1 MPLFEQSI
9 STFKSEVF
17 DSATKF
23 EGMKKG
29 VPKVTVDL
37 LQTPVREKRVEM
49 LRKSIGNSSTLK
61 LRNTQQG
68 EFRDKYYKIKP
79 KLMEDFFVIG
89 ADLAKKPAVNTKEIY
104 LPSQVMYMF
113 SDNRECQRR
122 KVVKDFCFPN
132 PADSQIRME
141 KLEKESDI
149 HQILYG

>member
-1 MPLFEQSI
+1 
-9 STFKSEVF
+9 
-17 DSATKF
+17 
-23 EGMKKG
+23 
-29 VPKVTVDL
+29 
-37 LQTPVREKRVEM
+37 
-49 LRKSIGNSSTLK
+49 
-61 LRNTQQG
+61 
-68 EFRDKYYKIKP
+68 
-79 KLMEDFFVIG
+79 MEDFFVIG